1 MKYYSEVT
9 KKVYD
14 TEEALV
20 EAEKALSTAKEQRSL
35 RAKEVEDALL
45 KAREAQKEATDLLN
59 KFVKDYGSFKTTIR
73 DANPFF
79 WDWFDFLR

>member
-1 MKYYSEVT
+1 MKYYSEIT

-14 TEEALV
+14 TEDALV
-20 EAEKALSTAKEQRSL
+20 AAEKEVSTAKEQRSL